1 MAAKSRVQG
10 VVTSD
15 RMDQTV
21 VVAVER
27 KVRHG
32 VYGKIQRRTS
42 KFMAHNEGNAA
53 RAGDLVEIVESRPL
67 SRRKRWVVTRVVE
80 RAGRTASAEAAE
92 AAALDEVPGAE
103 R

>member
-1 MAAKSRVQG
+1 MAAKSKVQG

-15 RMDQTV
+15 MMDQTV

-27 KVRHG
+27 QVRHG

-53 RAGDLVEIVESRPL
+53 RAGDLVEIVECRPL
-67 SRRKRWVVTRVVE
+67 SRRKRWTVTRVVQ
-80 RAGRTASAEAAE
+80 RALRAV
-92 AAALDEVPGAE
+92 AAATADVPGTE
-103 R
+103 G